1 MIQNIQNL
9 ILITACSLLL
19 AACAGGPYAAVN
31 ASNHGVSGSI
41 GQTFQC

>member
-1 MIQNIQNL
+1 MTRNIQNL
-9 ILITACSLLL
+9 ILVTVCSLLL

-41 GQTFQC
+41 GQTFQW